1 MPVDS
6 TVVERVR
13 TKAQRAMLL
22 QRAKAMSEFFARIMM
37 RTGVDVDHPNADDAV
52 LLESLNGINIYEET
66 GSDRKSM
73 SGKPSAFVTRLRSMC
88 IIKSD
93 LRSFVHHITGGGR
106 ADKFVRGLID
116 TDVLW
121 SLDDDLRL
129 SFYGHTSRG
138 DAAEYAGINRFAVDA
153 ASPFVS
159 HGGLAS
165 FHFTVLQYQGFFMHR
180 KRRGWV
186 QCFQS
191 MDLPQDES
199 ANACKGRRHLY
210 PSGIVAV
217 ESKSHPGMLE
227 VTFACGIHRKC
238 PCKAESH
245 VLGRAVWHRVLR
257 LASVK
262 KALEQRSCAEK
273 KA

>member
-1 MPVDS
+1 MLVDS
-6 TVVERVR
+6 AVVERVR

-22 QRAKAMSEFFARIMM
+22 QRAKAMSESFARTMM
-37 RTGVDVDHPNADDAV
+37 RTGEGVDHPSAEDAV

-73 SGKPSAFVTRLRSMC
+73 SGKPSAYVTRLRSMC

-93 LRSFVHHITGGGR
+93 LRSFVQHITSGGHS
-106 ADKFVRGLID
+106 DKSVSGLID

-138 DAAEYAGINRFAVDA
+138 DSAEYAGINRFEVDA
-153 ASPFVS
+153 ASPFTP
-159 HGGLAS
+159 HGGFAS

-180 KRRGWV
+180 QRRGWV

-199 ANACKGRRHLY
+199 ASASKGRRHLY

-217 ESKSHPGMLE
+217 ESTTNPGMLE

-238 PCKAESH
+238 PCKSESH
-245 VLGRAVWHRVLR
+245 VLGRAVWHRVLH

-262 KALEQRSCAEK
+262 KALERRSYREK
-273 KA
+273 KV